1 MGLETKCT
9 VTCVTLF
16 TLNQGV
22 EVLFRG
28 KKNVLESLHSFT
40 FGLHLSTKSLHRAC
54 LNSLISLHLVYI
66 QGPNGCKK
74 QVERKSLTHSALL
87 AFYANYHLKHFVF
100 SSMCHKLWVEF
111 FVSLLLT
118 IRHVVLSAIR
128 THIFV
133 LPAIIPSLAEALGH
147 PAGINGVCLQ
157 FELIHGKDRC
167 NERIHFLPYETLH
180 KMLQ

>member
-74 QVERKSLTHSALL
+74 QVERQSLTHSALL

-111 FVSLLLT
+111 FVIAFNNQACCFICYTYTYICIARNNSFISGSSGASGWHKWSVPS
-118 IRHVVLSAIR
+118 IRAN
-128 THIFV
+128 TW
-133 LPAIIPSLAEALGH
+133 
-147 PAGINGVCLQ
+147 
-157 FELIHGKDRC
+157 
-167 NERIHFLPYETLH
+167 
-180 KMLQ
+180 